1 MNDTPIVYPITRISK
16 ARTDTTRYLSLFCP
30 TLVLDSFLLF
40 HFSVFFSFLW
50 AFVQSFEIQPL
61 YIAVYT
67 SFVRPLSKLYTSI
80 YDYTPQGMQP
90 LFIHTLPCHTSP
102 PQSFPLNRFSQ
113 VAWSPFSLLIFFPVS
128 LRTSRL
134 LRDSLHDFL
143 EGSMLKY
150 TWF

>member
-16 ARTDTTRYLSLFCP
+16 ARTDTTRYLSLFRP

-67 SFVRPLSKLYTSI
+67 SFVRPLSKLYTYRSMTI
-80 YDYTPQGMQP
+80 HPRGCNLCSFTPFHATH
-90 LFIHTLPCHTSP
+90 LRHNRSP
-102 PQSFPLNRFSQ
+102 
-113 VAWSPFSLLIFFPVS
+113 
-128 LRTSRL
+128 
-134 LRDSLHDFL
+134 
-143 EGSMLKY
+143 
-150 TWF
+150 